1 MVDLQNLI
9 HDCLKNDE
17 RAKRQLVDLYASKLA
32 GICRRYVSGKEDI
45 EDLVQDSFVKIFL
58 NLDKFDAARGEFG
71 AWIYRITLN
80 IVFKHQN
87 DKLKDLKFES
97 LDTEEYFE
105 TTSAEGSFVLPDD
118 LGLKDILSFIDTLPK
133 GRRTVFNMYF
143 IEGYKHQEI
152 AEVLNI
158 TEGASKAHLNKA
170 RMQLIELINHNTK

>member
-9 HDCLKNDE
+9 HKCLKNDE
-17 RAKRQLVDLYASKLA
+17 RAKRQLVDLYSGKLA
-32 GICRRYVSGKEDI
+32 GICRRYVSAKEDI
-45 EDLVQDSFVKIFL
+45 QDLVQDSFIKIFL
-58 NLDKFDAARGEFG
+58 NLDKFDAERGEFG

-105 TTSAEGSFVLPDD
+105 TANNTGSVLPEG

-143 IEGYKHQEI
+143 IEGYKHHEI
-152 AEVLNI
+152 AGILNI

-170 RMQLIELINHNTK
+170 RMQLIEIINHNTK